1 MGMRQTGA
9 YRQRTKGMCPEVQGR
24 LSCCLG
30 YACLRPDGSRF
41 SFSSPRHCPRQSPS
55 KKDDACKEGFF
66 LYAYHQ
72 IQGIANV

>member
-9 YRQRTKGMCPEVQGR
+9 YRRGTKGMCLEIQGR

-30 YACLRPDGSRF
+30 YAGLRPDGSIF
-41 SFSSPRHCPRQSPS
+41 SFFLSPRHCPRQSPS
-55 KKDDACKEGFF
+55 KEATRLRRVF